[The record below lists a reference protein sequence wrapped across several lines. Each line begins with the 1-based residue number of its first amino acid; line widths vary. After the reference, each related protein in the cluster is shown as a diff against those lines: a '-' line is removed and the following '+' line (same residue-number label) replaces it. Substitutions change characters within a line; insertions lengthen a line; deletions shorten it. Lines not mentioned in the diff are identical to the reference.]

1 MIRIRPSIPRLSTR
15 IYGTGARCFT
25 NSATHFARAGA
36 KNHWA
41 AEKLRT
47 TEKYPLTLELFDKAH
62 PESEEAEDRRNR
74 GHARNKK
81 KTTTNRYT
89 RPQIVSPSLCGTSC
103 PKEELLNPT
112 SLLTEDF
119 TDDVLKFYG
128 KSLEIHKGCDILD
141 INPGAGLWSQK
152 LHAFLQPR
160 SHVLMEPNPERYGSF
175 LNPLLNAPGSKFKLV
190 SKDTNELDSYTQ
202 LMAEGVF
209 PEQTRVDPY
218 DNSGQELNTTL
229 LVTGMLVWDP
239 TLPGLGFDSMAKQL
253 YNLFSSAVRTND
265 LFHASGRVRTLF
277 WVGAD
282 DFRPVIAESM
292 GKFDKNNS
300 LLELTQQMEMIVNAP
315 RTERKIARGS
325 SGRDVHYE
333 VESTVQAIR
342 RARENG
348 TILSAEREDHM
359 HRVAA
364 EIEKITN
371 GTGRSSLTWMHT
383 YLLERHHKGNTSVG
397 LLPSST
403 LQLAKDLLTL
413 QTKYPDVDFEAIGNA
428 RDPNKPRVANLWK
441 GREDHPA
448 REETHTFSLAKSA
461 DRARIAKK
469 EQMESIADIGEELY
483 QTECRALRAQD
494 GTKEKEELLQRITDL
509 DAQWDKLKPS
519 IPKVYRAVPELVV
532 DDRIC
537 LRAPPH
543 PRIQW
548 DRRPFEPLTMFPEES
563 WPPNRLALI
572 SSTPHARPA
581 GQTVDFYEWV
591 HDFVYALLN
600 LPSESLPEALD
611 KMQHGLSQIIES
623 CPSLTNPDRGGRLLM
638 KHFRVRMLTS
648 EMIDELVAAY
658 RDWPFKEP
666 GSDHNRYF
674 RWKKTAKSQNAI

>member
-1 MIRIRPSIPRLSTR
+1 MIRIRPSFPRLRTR
-15 IYGTGARCFT
+15 IHNNGARWFT
-25 NSATHFARAGA
+25 NSATHCAPRVGS
-36 KNHWA
+36 KNHWT

-47 TEKYPLTLELFDKAH
+47 TTKYPLTLELLDKAH
-62 PESEEAEDRRNR
+62 PESEEAEERRRNR
-74 GHARNKK
+74 GHARAKKK

-89 RPQIVSPSLCGTSC
+89 RPQIVSPDLC
-103 PKEELLNPT
+103 
-112 SLLTEDF
+112 
-119 TDDVLKFYG
+119 DDVLKFYG
-128 KSLEIHKGCDILD
+128 KSLEVHKGCDVLD

-160 SHVLMEPNPERYGSF
+160 SHVLMEPSPERYGSF
-175 LNPLLNAPGSKFKLV
+175 LDPLLNAPGSRFKLV
-190 SKDTNELDSYTQ
+190 SKDTNELESYTQ
-202 LMAEGVF
+202 MLDEGVF
-209 PEQTRVDPY
+209 PTQTRVDPH
-218 DNSGQELNTTL
+218 DNSGQELNTSL

-265 LFHASGRVRTLF
+265 LFHAYGRVRTLF

-282 DFRPVIAESM
+282 DFRPIIAESI
-292 GKFDKNNS
+292 GKFDKNNC

-315 RTERKIARGS
+315 RTERKVARGA

-333 VESTVQAIR
+333 VESTVRAIQS
-342 RARENG
+342 ARESG
-348 TILSAEREDHM
+348 MALFADREDHM
-359 HRVAA
+359 YKVAA
-364 EIEKITN
+364 EIEKISK
-371 GTGRSSLTWMHT
+371 GSGRSNLTWMHE
-383 YLLERHHKGNTSVG
+383 YLLERNRKGDTTVG
-397 LLPSST
+397 LLNTST
-403 LQLAKDLLTL
+403 LQHLEHLLEL
-413 QTKYPDVDFEAIGNA
+413 QKKYPDVDFEAMGNA
-428 RDPNKPRVANLWK
+428 RDSKTKRTKNFWK

-448 REETHTFSLAKSA
+448 REEAHGFSLIKSA

-469 EQMESIADIGEELY
+469 EQMESIADVGDELY

-494 GTKEKEELLQRITDL
+494 GTKEKEELMQRITEL
-509 DAQWDKLKPS
+509 DAQWDKLNSSVPT
-519 IPKVYRAVPELVV
+519 VYRAVPANVI

-537 LRAPPH
+537 LRTPPR

-572 SSTPHARPA
+572 SSTPHPRPA
-581 GQTVDFYEWV
+581 GQTVDFYEWA
-591 HDFVYALLN
+591 HDFVYALLD

-623 CPSLTNPDRGGRLLM
+623 CPSLTNPDKGGRLLM
-638 KHFRVRMLTS
+638 KHLRVRMLTG

-674 RWKKTAKSQNAI
+674 RWKKAAKGKKSVV